1 MTKRAKKSNCLPL
14 GLRIQGPIDQT
25 QVGDEPAILMPAEDN
40 SGVLMGGKQRR
51 CFFNTEE
58 KTAEI
63 LVKIVDRRK
72 RDLERPEIR
81 GKPLRLRHQL
91 SLIASQPSDQRDV
104 RRESGRRV
112 LTA

>member
-25 QVGDEPAILMPAEDN
+25 QVGEEPAILMPAEDN
-40 SGVLMGGKQRR
+40 SGGLMGGKQRR